1 MINRAHTAFL
11 GGISDQA
18 DMETGLQ
25 MENTGIRHKFTL
37 VRNVTGCYNVAMS
50 RRIYR
55 INIELNRQKTF
66 DADQASFFHAC

>member
-37 VRNVTGCYNVAMS
+37 VRNVTGM
-50 RRIYR
+50 
-55 INIELNRQKTF
+55 L
-66 DADQASFFHAC
+66 